1 MSTND
6 IATLKS
12 SAANERTRTAANEK
26 ARNLKLFTKEKS
38 DLADRLAA
46 LKVQTDSLEDSQ
58 EIEYESRNVFNN
70 ILFYGSF
77 PPFILIGGITNLRFY
92 ISFHEEI
99 KYVVVFLS

>member
-58 EIEYESRNVFNN
+58 EIEYESRNVFNS

-92 ISFHEEI
+92 ISFDEGI
-99 KYVVVFLS
+99 KYVVD